1 LFAQETLRAYIAVA
15 FFPRSSKYLP
25 ISQPALLNF
34 QVHALNGVLEKLS
47 AAGVS
52 VDAKRE
58 EYDYGRFGWFSDPEG
73 NKVELCQPP
82 GCCSPGDGPAYNGR
96 MPSSQNSALMH
107 GTTVL
112 CVRKEAK
119 VVLIADGQVTMGDHV
134 MKHTARKTRRL
145 YQDKVIAGFAGSTA
159 DAISLFERFEGKLQ
173 EFSGNLQKAAVE
185 LAKDWRKDRALR
197 HLEALLIV
205 ADSKGTFILSGNGD
219 VIEPDDGIVAIGS
232 GGSYAL
238 AAARALMKHS
248 KLNAKDVAM
257 EAMRIASEICIYT
270 NANFTVEELG

>member
-1 LFAQETLRAYIAVA
+1 MA
-15 FFPRSSKYLP
+15 
-25 ISQPALLNF
+25 
-34 QVHALNGVLEKLS
+34 
-47 AAGVS
+47 
-52 VDAKRE
+52 
-58 EYDYGRFGWFSDPEG
+58 
-73 NKVELCQPP
+73 
-82 GCCSPGDGPAYNGR
+82 
-96 MPSSQNSALMH
+96 SSQSSRLMH

-112 CVRKEAK
+112 CVRKEGK

-173 EFSGNLQKAAVE
+173 EFSGNLQKGAVE
-185 LAKDWRKDRALR
+185 LAKEWRKDRALR

-205 ADSKGTFILSGNGD
+205 ADLKGTFILSGNGD

-248 KLNAKDVAM
+248 RLSAKDLAM

-270 NANFTVEELG
+270 NANFTIEELG

>member
-1 LFAQETLRAYIAVA
+1 MRPLRQ
-15 FFPRSSKYLP
+15 PRRRSRG
-25 ISQPALLNF
+25 AR
-34 QVHALNGVLEKLS
+34 V
-47 AAGVS
+47 AGVGS
-52 VDAKRE
+52 VF
-58 EYDYGRFGWFSDPEG
+58 YGAASSRIWRR
-73 NKVELCQPP
+73 NQRL
-82 GCCSPGDGPAYNGR
+82 YNGG
-96 MPSSQNSALMH
+96 MPTRQNSGQRSDALH

-112 CVRKEAK
+112 CVRKDGK
-119 VVLIADGQVTMGDHV
+119 IVLIADGQVTMGDHV

-145 YQDKVIAGFAGSTA
+145 YQDKVLAGFAGSTA

-185 LAKDWRKDRALR
+185 LAKEWRKDRALR

-205 ADSKGTFILSGNGD
+205 ADTKGTFILSGNGD

-248 KLNAKDVAM
+248 KLSAKDLAL
-257 EAMRIASEICIYT
+257 EAMRISSEICIYT